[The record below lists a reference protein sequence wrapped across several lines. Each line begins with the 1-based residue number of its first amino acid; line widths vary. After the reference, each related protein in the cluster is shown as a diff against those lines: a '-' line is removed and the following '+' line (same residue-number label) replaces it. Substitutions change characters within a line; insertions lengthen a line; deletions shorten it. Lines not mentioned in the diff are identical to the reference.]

1 MYLIDIPNA
10 NLLIFVVIWLIKKET
25 HEFISLTGL
34 SLILFYSL
42 KDYLLS

>member
-34 SLILFYSL
+34 SLILVNSL
-42 KDYLLS
+42 NEDLRS